1 MNVYLH
7 ESWSVSKGRETYGY
21 NICTIQATSFL
32 FSDYRPCKASCKGGG
47 YDMAGTSLAD
57 CLCQIPE
64 IQDKLN
70 DAFIVGDTLPD
81 GNYGIGRAKDGRIY
95 IDGAIGQNSVISIME
110 SINVSVRPNY
120 RLTKSGRNERI
131 GWFVSID

>member
-21 NICTIQATSFL
+21 NICTIQATNFL
-32 FSDYRPCKASCKGGG
+32 FSDYRPCKATCKGGG
-47 YDMAGTSLAD
+47 YDMAGTSLAE

-64 IQDKLN
+64 IQDRLKALN
-70 DAFIVGDTLPD
+70 PNDF
-81 GNYGIGRAKDGRIY
+81 YGLFKTSKGLMD
-95 IDGAIGQNSVISIME
+95 IDGATGQGNVQKIMG

-120 RLTKSGRNERI
+120 RLNKSGRNERI